1 MPIRLRYEIDHDASD
16 WGLLYVGSIES
27 EAVADRLNQQL
38 MWFTR
43 DEFFTREEVRKKM
56 VDIMSDWA
64 HIGATDSEPL
74 RELDDLLDEI
84 FA

>member
-1 MPIRLRYEIDHDASD
+1 MPLHLRYEIDHKASD
-16 WGLLYVGSIES
+16 WGLLYVGSTES
-27 EAVADRLNQQL
+27 EMVADRLNQEL
-38 MWFTR
+38 MWLTKIDIFTR
-43 DEFFTREEVRKKM
+43 DDIRKKM
-56 VDIMSDWA
+56 VDLMSNWA